1 MGVIFICR
9 MQTVN
14 NEFTINLNGPR
25 KQVEVGKSKTTQ
37 PIQNTEAIEAKNKLK
52 NIYGVCIKLLK
63 TISTKLMDNEIDY
76 FTEYDNYTE
85 LIAPLSELGIINNE
99 IPVGEDTF
107 YDNPPSCFV
116 DLVIIVLY
124 IIKFLP
130 VNKEMTLDDVTM
142 DNEDKTVAGHLL
154 TIYLSFES
162 MNFDKHA
169 VSVFIPTQEGL
180 STLLCIDNIPVLG
193 Q

>member
-1 MGVIFICR
+1 
-9 MQTVN
+9 MQSSK

-25 KQVEVGKSKTTQ
+25 KQVEVGKSKSTQ
-37 PIQNTEAIEAKNKLK
+37 SSSNTESIEAKNKLK
-52 NIYGVCIKLLK
+52 SIYSACIKLLK
-63 TISTKLMDNEIDY
+63 TISTKLMNDELDY

-85 LIAPLSELGIINNE
+85 LIKPLSELGIINNE
-99 IPVGEDTF
+99 IPVRDDVF
-107 YDNPPSCFV
+107 YENSPSCFV
-116 DLVIIVLY
+116 DLATIVLY

-142 DNEDKTVAGHLL
+142 DNENKTVAGHLL

-169 VSVFIPTQEGL
+169 VSVFIPTQQGL